1 MSRGAKI
8 GIAALGAG
16 LLLWILT
23 NFWIAALV
31 TVGIPVAA
39 YLTLDRSQ
47 RRRLRRV
54 GRRELGR

>member
-8 GIAALGAG
+8 GIAAVGAG
-16 LLLWILT
+16 LVLWILT

-31 TVGIPVAA
+31 MLGIPVAA

>member
-8 GIAALGAG
+8 AVGAVGAG
-16 LLLWILT
+16 LVLWILT
-23 NFWIAALV
+23 NFWVAALV
-31 TVGIPVAA
+31 MVGVPAVA
-39 YLTLDRSQ
+39 YLALDSSQ